1 MVCAM
6 CAVGAVGGSDGSVCV
21 CVCVDSRGASVCG
34 SDSVYVC

>member
-21 CVCVDSRGASVCG
+21 
-34 SDSVYVC
+34 YVLIVVGHLVW